1 MEKRPFFRAATP
13 LRPYR
18 GNTARADMA
27 GLGSIGFSILAGD
40 ARSFFVRIK
49 SDIIS
54 ELSDTAR
61 QQPLV
66 SANFRFC
73 RKALKCQCPI
83 CYHWEGVPPDSDSH
97 C

>member
-49 SDIIS
+49 SLQTLFPS
-54 ELSDTAR
+54 CQTLHGNSHWC
-61 QQPLV
+61 QQTLG
-66 SANFRFC
+66 SAER
-73 RKALKCQCPI
+73 L
-83 CYHWEGVPPDSDSH
+83 
-97 C
+97 